1 MSRRVTKTASA
12 VYSPFGNFPFP
23 AGRCDLTCACI
34 AYESP
39 QHIIN
44 NPLPMKLKRHIIPLT
59 ALLLFVS
66 CDLLS
71 DPGLDTEYP
80 GDENVAWVEQIF
92 SGGQQ
97 CVKNDGYTPPDT
109 KKLLR
114 FRGIAVFDTGEEHL
128 LTCAAC
134 SCPSYA
140 AIHYALIHI
149 DNVEK
154 AEEIGF
160 ELSDGPY

>member
-1 MSRRVTKTASA
+1 
-12 VYSPFGNFPFP
+12 
-23 AGRCDLTCACI
+23 
-34 AYESP
+34 
-39 QHIIN
+39 
-44 NPLPMKLKRHIIPLT
+44 MKLKTLIIPLA

-71 DPGLDTEYP
+71 NPGLDSEYP
-80 GDENVAWVEQIF
+80 GDDHVAWVEQRF

-97 CVKNDGYTPPDT
+97 CDPKDDYSPPDT
-109 KKLLR
+109 KKLLQS
-114 FRGIAVFDTGEEHL
+114 RGIAVFDTGWEPL
-128 LTCAAC
+128 MTCSAC
-134 SCPSYA
+134 GCPSYA

-160 ELSDGPY
+160 VLSGGPN

>member
-1 MSRRVTKTASA
+1 MNLNYVILLFA
-12 VYSPFGNFPFP
+12 
-23 AGRCDLTCACI
+23 
-34 AYESP
+34 
-39 QHIIN
+39 
-44 NPLPMKLKRHIIPLT
+44 
-59 ALLLFVS
+59 ALLAIVS

-71 DPGLDTEYP
+71 DPGLETGYP
-80 GDENVAWVEQIF
+80 GDEYVAWVEQIF

-114 FRGIAVFDTGEEHL
+114 SRGIAVFDTGEEHL

-149 DNVEK
+149 DKVDEA
-154 AEEIGF
+154 AEAGF
-160 ELSDGPY
+160 TLSNGSSPSFLSRTIPSRAT